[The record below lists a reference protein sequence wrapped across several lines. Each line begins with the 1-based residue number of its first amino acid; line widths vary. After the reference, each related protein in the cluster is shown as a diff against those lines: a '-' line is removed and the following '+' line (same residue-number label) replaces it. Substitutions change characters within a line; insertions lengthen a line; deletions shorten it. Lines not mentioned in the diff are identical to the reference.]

1 MRTPFVIIIKDIF
14 LVYFM
19 IVYKPFSL
27 LYKLSGALMTG
38 LILAGYGIC
47 IANIIFTSKSKCKDS
62 TLGKLSLANA
72 VIFLVIASIVLVF
85 VHVII
90 WVPICCGN
98 KANGMDKV
106 QPNAD
111 ESQLA
116 LK

>member
-1 MRTPFVIIIKDIF
+1 MLTPFVIIIIVIF

-62 TLGKLSLANA
+62 TLGKLSLANS